1 MSRQACLD
9 RRVDPTCLGFPAGP
23 ARLRRRVR
31 PIRLGSRVGQLGPSG
46 SSNPFPNSIIFSKQK
61 IEM

>member
-9 RRVDPTCLGFPAGP
+9 HRVDPTCLGFLAGP
-23 ARLRRRVR
+23 ICLRRRVI
-31 PIRLGSRVGQLGPSG
+31 PIRLGSQVGQLGPSG
-46 SSNPFPNSIIFSKQK
+46 SSNPFPNSIIFSKQE